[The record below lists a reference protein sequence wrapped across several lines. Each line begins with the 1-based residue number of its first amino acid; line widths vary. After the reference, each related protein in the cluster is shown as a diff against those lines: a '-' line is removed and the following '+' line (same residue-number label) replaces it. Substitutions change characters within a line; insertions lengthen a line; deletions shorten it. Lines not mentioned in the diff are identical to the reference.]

1 MLMKTQHR
9 NALGVEGGGM
19 RGAFTCGVLDA
30 FLEKSFNPFDL
41 YVGVSSGSTNVANF
55 LAGQKGRNIELYLD
69 HSLRPEFIR
78 YGRFF
83 KGGDLL
89 DMKWMWEVVE
99 RENPLDQQTLFAN
112 NPDFYMVLTHA
123 KTGHAEYLRAGQD
136 TLIDALRASSS
147 IPVLT
152 RQAVDILGEPYF
164 DGGVADALPVKWAA
178 KQNHVQNLLVLRTR
192 PQNYFKA
199 SSKGDEFLAKYIVKK
214 NQGFALSLKN
224 RCTRYN
230 EAVSFVRQS
239 IQNRP
244 AQRILEICP
253 PNDKKLADRLCKDKN
268 KLQYTY
274 QIGLETGAQ
283 AIERWNS
290 EIV

>member
-1 MLMKTQHR
+1 MSNVHR
-9 NALGVEGGGM
+9 NALVVEGGGM

-30 FLEKSFNPFDL
+30 FLEHNFNPFDL
-41 YVGVSSGSTNVANF
+41 YVGVSSGSTNVANY

-89 DMKWMWEVVE
+89 DMRWMWEVVE
-99 RENPLDQQTLFAN
+99 RENPLDQQALFKN
-112 NPDFYMVLTHA
+112 NPDFYTVLTHA
-123 KTGHAEYLRAGQD
+123 QTGYAEYLRASQE
-136 TLIDALRASSS
+136 TLIEALRASSS
-147 IPVLT
+147 IPILT

-164 DGGVADALPVKWAA
+164 DGGVADALPVQWAA
-178 KQNHVQNLLVLRTR
+178 QQSNVQNLLVLRTR
-192 PQNYFKA
+192 PQSYFKA
-199 SSKGDEFLAKYIVKK
+199 SSKGDQFLAKYFVKK
-214 NQGFALSLKN
+214 HQGFASSLKN

-239 IQNRP
+239 IQNPP

-253 PNDKKLADRLCKDKN
+253 PNDKKLAGRLCKDKN